1 MDGNPL
7 KANNFMGDE
16 DYPGAGGQKEMKVMN
31 KRGSSQGGQRE
42 GVKMNRQVLETW
54 INETLRDA
62 EHLDIPNVILKPEH
76 QSPISRY
83 QIDRLV
89 LTNAGIPPDMIS
101 RIYRALFVYS
111 VGFYELIKKC
121 LEHTEKKYTIITS
134 IWKVFSILL
143 EYCCRTD
150 YRMLISEISREAE
163 EKMKKMT
170 EKYDERFQ
178 EQAKNEKNLKHEMEK
193 LVKYNE

>member
-1 MDGNPL
+1 MHG
-7 KANNFMGDE
+7 
-16 DYPGAGGQKEMKVMN
+16 
-31 KRGSSQGGQRE
+31 R
-42 GVKMNRQVLETW
+42 VLETW

-76 QSPISRY
+76 KDPIERY
-83 QIDRLV
+83 VIDRLS
-89 LTNAGIPPDMIS
+89 LQNAGIPNDTVD

-121 LEHTEKKYTIITS
+121 LMHTGKKYTIITA

-150 YRMLISEISREAE
+150 YRMLISEIERDH
-163 EKMKKMT
+163 EKRIS
-170 EKYDERFQ
+170 EIRAQF
-178 EQAKNEKNLKHEMEK
+178 
-193 LVKYNE
+193 